1 MREETNMGSHTLIQF
16 STKVPTNNIPFE
28 LPYGAETIKLA
39 DTTYEVGT
47 LWRFYSES
55 DTRGPWYKIHA
66 VLAYLLS
73 HPNVKAVWYARDDDF
88 SGTTPQLTKKRFTE
102 LNNHYYASFIDGEEI

>member
-1 MREETNMGSHTLIQF
+1 MGSHTLIQF
-16 STKVPTNNIPFE
+16 STKVSTNNIPFE

-47 LWRFYSES
+47 LWSYYSEAYP
-55 DTRGPWYKIHA
+55 RGPWYKIHA

-73 HPNVKAVWYARDDDF
+73 HPNVKAVWYCSDDDV
-88 SGTTPQLTKKRFTE
+88 SGTTQPFKLERLYE
-102 LNNHYYASFIDGEEI
+102 LNNHYYASFIDG